1 MKEIFI
7 GEKLQLTN
15 PQGANVQIGSNETIL
30 FKKDN
35 CPENFGVDTSDFIE
49 GNFSIVIFNQGA
61 LTSNELI
68 KVKSPFVSKTKKQ
81 QLREMINDLDKV
93 IQYRLTSNEEAIQ
106 QMSINGKSFV
116 YESLDALMSARKRL
130 AANLDSLIK
139 SEEMA
144 KGKSPIIT
152 IKARF
157 NNPS

>member
-68 KVKSPFVSKTKKQ
+68 KVKSPFVSKTKKTTAS
-81 QLREMINDLDKV
+81 RND
-93 IQYRLTSNEEAIQ
+93 Q
-106 QMSINGKSFV
+106 
-116 YESLDALMSARKRL
+116 
-130 AANLDSLIK
+130 
-139 SEEMA
+139 
-144 KGKSPIIT
+144 
-152 IKARF
+152 RF
-157 NNPS
+157 G